1 MERAG
6 PQRVLGATRHAAGPF
21 CRLGLALDHLPGRG
35 PGRPFGFA
43 PDIRVTVPPEPV
55 ATDIGAIASG
65 GSVAL
70 DAVDVVV
77 ARIDDDRAGRFLR
90 ATIMTSDFPIPC
102 CPTGHTS

>member
-6 PQRVLGATRHAAGPF
+6 PSGFSKAARHAAGPF

-43 PDIRVTVPPEPV
+43 PDIRVTAPPEPV

-70 DAVDVVV
+70 DAVDV
-77 ARIDDDRAGRFLR
+77 IIGGIHDDRAGRFLSVVANR
-90 ATIMTSDFPIPC
+90 PPKV
-102 CPTGHTS
+102 